1 LASPRTLEVESG
13 GKPPHSKAFGSCS
26 RAFFEMTDVLDD
38 SRNLIDELLAEQ
50 QQLTAVERFARQ
62 HEQHELP
69 AQARYYRSLIPL
81 TKPGPGE
88 QYAFAV
94 DLDACT
100 ACKACVSACHS
111 LNGLDEDEIWR
122 NVGTIHGGTGA
133 AAYQQTVTT
142 ACHHCVEPGCLT
154 GCPVMAYE
162 KDEATGIVRH
172 LDDQCIGCEY
182 CLLKCPYDVPK
193 YSKRRGIVR
202 KCDMCYQ
209 RLAADEAPACV
220 QACPNEAI
228 AIRLVE
234 KAAVVAQAAPGVR
247 LLPGAFESSYT
258 KPTTVYTSR
267 KEIPLNTRPA
277 NTHHMRLEHPHWPLI
292 WMLLLSQLAAGLSV
306 LLGMASFLPNFAA
319 IAPSLGLAAF
329 GVLQAG
335 LLVSVFHL
343 GKPLKAWRFFLGLR
357 TSWMSR
363 EILVFSIFAGAA
375 AAAAFA
381 CVLYSPVVSAMV
393 SQLAPFSVDRI
404 RDLAPLLGGASA
416 LTALAGIFCSGM
428 IYIDTRRPAWC
439 ASATFPKFFG
449 TSAMLGTAAGAVM
462 ITLLSKGTSLSTGM
476 IVTAAA
482 VALLH
487 LGWEVA
493 GFFRALIDED
503 ALAHWSARTA
513 WDLLRPQVEAR
524 AALLILGIA
533 FLLAAIFSD
542 VAGPVASVIV
552 AFVLLFASA
561 ALERYCFFTACD
573 APRMPGGIS
582 T

>member
-1 LASPRTLEVESG
+1 MRDLLE
-13 GKPPHSKAFGSCS
+13 
-26 RAFFEMTDVLDD
+26 D

-94 DLDACT
+94 DLDVCT
-100 ACKACVSACHS
+100 GCKACVSACHS
-111 LNGLDEDEIWR
+111 LNGLDDDEIWR
-122 NVGTIHGGTGA
+122 NVGTIHGGDGDS
-133 AAYQQTVTT
+133 AYQQTVTT
-142 ACHHCVEPGCLT
+142 ACHHCVEPACLS

-228 AIRLVE
+228 SIRLVE
-234 KAAVVAQAAPGVR
+234 KAAAVAQAAAGVR

-258 KPTTVYTSR
+258 KPTTLYTSA
-267 KEIPLNTRPA
+267 KEIPRNTVPA
-277 NTHHMRLEHPHWPLI
+277 DLARLRLEHAHWPLI
-292 WMLLLSQLAAGLSV
+292 WMLLLSQLGAGLSV
-306 LLGMASFLPNFAA
+306 FLSVATFLPNFSA
-319 IAPSLGLAAF
+319 IAPSLGLGAFAA
-329 GVLQAG
+329 LQAG
-335 LLVSVFHL
+335 LMVSVFHL
-343 GKPLKAWRFFLGLR
+343 GQPLKAWRFFLGLR

-363 EILVFSIFAGAA
+363 EILAFSIFAGASA
-375 AAAAFA
+375 AAALAA
-381 CVLYSPVVSAMV
+381 ALHSPTLFSLAAKI
-393 SQLAPFSVDRI
+393 APFSLDRL
-404 RDLAPLLGGASA
+404 RDAAPLLAGGSVF
-416 LTALAGIFCSGM
+416 TAIGAVFCSGM
-428 IYIDTRRPAWC
+428 IYADTHRPAWS
-439 ASATFPKFFG
+439 ASSTFAKFYG
-449 TSAMLGTAAGAVM
+449 TSALLGSA
-462 ITLLSKGTSLSTGM
+462 
-476 IVTAAA
+476 AAA
-482 VALLH
+482 VISTLLAKLTPSLQPLATGTIVMAAVIAVLH
-487 LGWEVA
+487 LGSEVF
-493 GFFRALIDED
+493 GFFFALINED
-503 ALAHWSARTA
+503 APTHRSARTA
-513 WDLLRPQVEAR
+513 WHLLRPQVEAR
-524 AALLILGIA
+524 GALLVLGIA
-533 FLLAAIFSD
+533 FLLAALFSD
-542 VAGPVASVIV
+542 ITAPFVTVPVAFL
-552 AFVLLFASA
+552 ALFVSA
-561 ALERYCFFTACD
+561 LLERYCFFTACD